1 MKKKPIVRLYNNYKC
16 PKQKGYNHC
25 QQAKSGPLAQP
36 QVLQNSGS
44 LIFHVKTLSD
54 SQSKI
59 ATDEIQER
67 KIMESAA
74 ILKSVHQSRLA
85 QCHAKWLRGSRESV
99 SSTIP
104 WDLTHVA
111 LPSLNPSCP
120 TNRWVFRLCAFQ
132 GRSLCLSIF
141 YASPS

>member
-1 MKKKPIVRLYNNYKC
+1 MRLYNTYKC
-16 PKQKGYNHC
+16 PKKKAIITANRP
-25 QQAKSGPLAQP
+25 SLGPLAQP

-132 GRSLCLSIF
+132 ERSLCLSIF
-141 YASPS
+141 YTSPS